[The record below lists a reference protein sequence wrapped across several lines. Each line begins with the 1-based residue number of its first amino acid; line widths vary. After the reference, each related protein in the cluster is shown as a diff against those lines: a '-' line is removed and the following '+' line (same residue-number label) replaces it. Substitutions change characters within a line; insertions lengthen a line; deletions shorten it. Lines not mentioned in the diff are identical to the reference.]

1 LGQLRFLKVP
11 RLICLQLAMTYR
23 YLSVLW
29 GEAAAMVTSYKLRG
43 GGRGIQIRDSGPFL
57 GQLILR
63 SFDRA
68 NRVYQAM
75 GCRGF
80 QGIFP
85 SSDDAG
91 GSARI
96 GDVLY
101 TVLLCGAFVGLR
113 WFNLSRFLGLAASSF
128 LRNFSSPGGLP

>member
-1 LGQLRFLKVP
+1 
-11 RLICLQLAMTYR
+11 MTYR

-29 GEAAAMVTSYKLRG
+29 GEAAAMITSYKLRG

-75 GCRGF
+75 GSRGF
-80 QGIFP
+80 KGNFS
-85 SSDDAG
+85 SSDSLTNPLNPAG
-91 GSARI
+91 FHGTKSSHI

-113 WFNLSRFLGLAASSF
+113 WFNLSRFLGFAAASF